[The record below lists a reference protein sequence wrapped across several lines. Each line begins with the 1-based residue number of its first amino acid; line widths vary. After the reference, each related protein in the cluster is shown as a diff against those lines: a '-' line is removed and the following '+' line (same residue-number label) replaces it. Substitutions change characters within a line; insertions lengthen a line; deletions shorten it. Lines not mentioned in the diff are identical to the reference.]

1 MSFSSFFETCG
12 QWLFSRIRPAFF
24 FALTAFPLL
33 AATLFIFFEKGNL
46 QELEERFA
54 AAARKEKIALERKFR
69 KERFLERY
77 SHVDPYF
84 LDQQIESFPLL
95 QAERERLD
103 SLLHHPAFPESE
115 ALKER
120 LRSLSNNHLA
130 FTEGNIRTSAQM
142 KEVDERQ
149 RHPVQM
155 DETDL
160 QKILSLLEDV
170 PIESHL
176 PSNNSPQILIK
187 ELRLKKQETSL
198 HMQVVEVDMDLLK
211 REFIK

>member
-1 MSFSSFFETCG
+1 MSSSQFFEACG
-12 QWLFSRIRPAFF
+12 QFFFSRMRPAFF
-24 FALTAFPLL
+24 FALTVFPLL
-33 AATLFIFFEKGNL
+33 VAALFIFFEKTNF
-46 QELEERFA
+46 QELEERFT
-54 AAARKEKIALERKFR
+54 AAARKEKIALERKAR

-77 SHVDPYF
+77 SQADPYF

-95 QAERERLD
+95 QAEKEKLE

-120 LRSLSNNHLA
+120 LRFLSNNGLA

-142 KEVDERQ
+142 KEVDEKQ

-155 DETDL
+155 DEKDL

-170 PIESHL
+170 PVESHL
-176 PSNNSPQILIK
+176 PSNKGPQILIK
-187 ELRLKKQETSL
+187 ELRIKKQETPL
-198 HMQVVEVDMDLLK
+198 HMQVVEVDMDLLQ